1 MDSILTSVKKS
12 LGIDSSYTH
21 FDTDIILSI
30 NTVLSIL
37 SQLGVG
43 PEQGYSITSDIEK
56 WSDFLG
62 ARKDLESVKTFVYM
76 KVKLI
81 FDPPSNSFLIDSI
94 NKILSELEWRITNQ
108 AGKKGVE

>member
-12 LGIDSSYTH
+12 LGIDSEYDH
-21 FDTDIILSI
+21 FDADITMCI
-30 NTVLSIL
+30 NTVLNIL
-37 SQLGVG
+37 NQLGVG
-43 PEQGYSITSDIEK
+43 PEQGYSITDDTQTWYE
-56 WSDFLG
+56 FLG
-62 ARKDLESVKTFVYM
+62 ERKDLESVKTFVYM

-108 AGKKGVE
+108 SGVKGVE